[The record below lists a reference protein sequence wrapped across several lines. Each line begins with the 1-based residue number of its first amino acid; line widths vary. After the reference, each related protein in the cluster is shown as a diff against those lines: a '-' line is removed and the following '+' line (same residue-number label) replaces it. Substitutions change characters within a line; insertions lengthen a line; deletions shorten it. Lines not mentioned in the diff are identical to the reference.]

1 MHAGWPLVDDTIGA
15 LYAHPQLYVD
25 VGIIDYAIPR
35 RDFYAFL
42 QRLIDAGFENRM
54 FTVP

>member
-35 RDFYAFL
+35 KDFYAFL